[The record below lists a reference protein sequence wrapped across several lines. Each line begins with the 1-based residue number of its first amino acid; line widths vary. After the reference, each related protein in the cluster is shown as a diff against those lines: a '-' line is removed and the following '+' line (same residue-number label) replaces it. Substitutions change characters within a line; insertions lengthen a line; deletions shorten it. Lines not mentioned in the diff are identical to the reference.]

1 MPACYSPCYSQHC
14 KISSKL
20 LSFDAGAQRL
30 ELLTA
35 TEGLQQ
41 TLTLEQGRAAGQ
53 QQERRR
59 LELALQAAE
68 AACEHHRAELWQTA
82 EQLAVSQ
89 QSCAA
94 LSAGRDEAQA
104 AMDTLQQQLVA
115 LQEQAGAARQQVQ
128 EHKRHQQDLQA
139 VLAVAEDA
147 RADLVAQVD
156 EQGSQLQALQA
167 QGPEAEAARACAARQ
182 VEALQSAAAEHAE
195 ERQALQDA
203 LQGASHDGDAR
214 LERLETELQ
223 TVCRCLTVTDA
234 ACSEAVAAL
243 AASQQER
250 NALAA
255 VQQGWA
261 QQLADMGSQLEVAQ
275 AAGQQ
280 LEARL
285 QAAELGRDQ
294 ALKQLSALQHGEAQL
309 ADAGQDS
316 AHCLLAAQQAARG
329 LREQLQVAQQGRVDA
344 LAEGERHHAEALAQL
359 ETVQQQ
365 AEHWHQELINAQLA
379 ASQARGAL
387 ADNEHDL
394 TLLLRQL
401 AAVEQQRDGLEQDHT
416 SLQQRLGATVTAEAG
431 SSHLAASLLQELQAA
446 ASEHGLLQS
455 DLDRARADA
464 QAALEVLAT
473 QQEICEGQSA
483 ELDRLGRLLDCE
495 RAAGADM
502 HVQLA
507 AAHSQ
512 SQAEMQQRLRDRDR
526 DARIR

>member
-1 MPACYSPCYSQHC
+1 MLHSQHC

-41 TLTLEQGRAAGQ
+41 TLTLEQGRAAEQ

-82 EQLAVSQ
+82 EQLAASQ

-128 EHKRHQQDLQA
+128 EQKGHQQDLQA

-147 RADLVAQVD
+147 RAELVAQVE

-167 QGPEAEAARACAARQ
+167 QWAEAEAARAGAARQ

-203 LQGASHDGDAR
+203 LQGAPHDGDAR
-214 LERLETELQ
+214 LERPETELQ
-223 TVCRCLTVTDA
+223 TVRRCLTVTDA

-243 AASQQER
+243 AVSQQER

-261 QQLADMGSQLEVAQ
+261 QQLADMGSQLEMAQ

-294 ALKQLSALQHGEAQL
+294 ALEQLSALQHGEAQL
-309 ADAGQDS
+309 AAAGQDS
-316 AHCLLAAQQAARG
+316 ARCLLAVQQAARG
-329 LREQLQVAQQGRVDA
+329 LREQLQVAQQGRVEA
-344 LAEGERHHAEALAQL
+344 LAEGERHPAEALAQ
-359 ETVQQQ
+359 TVQQQ
-365 AEHWHQELINAQLA
+365 AEHWHQELINAQLN

-387 ADNEHDL
+387 ADSEQDL

-401 AAVEQQRDGLEQDHT
+401 AAVEQQRDGLEQDHN

-446 ASEHGLLQS
+446 ASEHGVLQS

-502 HVQLA
+502 RIQLA

-512 SQAEMQQRLRDRDR
+512 SQAEMQQRLCNR